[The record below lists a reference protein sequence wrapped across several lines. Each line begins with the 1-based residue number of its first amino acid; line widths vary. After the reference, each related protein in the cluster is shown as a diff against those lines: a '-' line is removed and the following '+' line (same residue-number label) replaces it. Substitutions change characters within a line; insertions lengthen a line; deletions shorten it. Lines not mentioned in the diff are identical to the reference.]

1 MSRRLCCQGP
11 SFSYLFLGWAAYRF
25 RHLQIAQQSSR
36 VTLNT
41 LRGLHRKGVAG
52 NNEQNSPASN
62 PESKS

>member
-1 MSRRLCCQGP
+1 MSPRLCCQGRR
-11 SFSYLFLGWAAYRF
+11 SRIYFWDGLRIGF

-62 PESKS
+62 PEFKS